1 MHLTKTQLVFSWSL
15 SSEEPPAWV
24 QALRSGEEG
33 FTPSR
38 GGSSKWGI
46 TPILAAFP
54 KFSLDIALKHHKYFY
69 FYCLLSQFHS
79 RANTDYITHTF
90 IYKINSYIHKFIQDK
105 WEAACKWAWA
115 VITHL
120 EHHGAGHPMALPPGT
135 PFGSNRPTNQVR
147 EAAAQA
153 RVDPQERAGICHLR
167 LDQFISLSRS
177 LPRFFL
183 NRFWRQRLSTFQVG
197 QSHAPPVLEV
207 VSVHNIWFKHY
218 YFFFYSTPFLL
229 DLSKVMGDFPCS
241 YVLCIW
247 RTFCSVFSG
256 LSNSRFPDLFT

>member
-1 MHLTKTQLVFSWSL
+1 MHHRPLHFTHLPLCWSQELVHLTKTQLVFSWSL

-120 EHHGAGHPMALPPGT
+120 EHCGAGHPMVLGT
-135 PFGSNRPTNQVR
+135 PWHC
-147 EAAAQA
+147 
-153 RVDPQERAGICHLR
+153 PQEPHLALITPQTR
-167 LDQFISLSRS
+167 WEKPQPKPEWIPRS
-177 LPRFFL
+177 E
-183 NRFWRQRLSTFQVG
+183 QVFATWG
-197 QSHAPPVLEV
+197 WTSSSHSA
-207 VSVHNIWFKHY
+207 
-218 YFFFYSTPFLL
+218 
-229 DLSKVMGDFPCS
+229 DPC
-241 YVLCIW
+241 
-247 RTFCSVFSG
+247 
-256 LSNSRFPDLFT
+256 PDSS